1 MYRDV
6 DVLSTFDIGE
16 RLKLVETV
24 VQKGTKGKKKDFKD
38 VNKVNMLFSD
48 FFDGAGHIVLDVDKG
63 FKVAADIVLFLTLQL
78 SMSII

>member
-1 MYRDV
+1 MYGDV

-24 VQKGTKGKKKDFKD
+24 VQKGAKGRKKDFKD

-48 FFDGAGHIVLDVDKG
+48 FFDGAGHIALDIDQG
-63 FKVAADIVLFLTLQL
+63 FKVSADVVLFLTLQL
-78 SMSII
+78 SMSI